1 MRISARHATIERR
14 FTVSAVV
21 TNESWPELPLELWRD
36 TYATLHMWTQIV
48 GKICLALT
56 PRVNHF
62 WNVSFFVTSR
72 GLATPA
78 LPCGERTF
86 NMTFDFVAHQL
97 VTRCSDGAARSIPMS
112 ARTVAQFYRD
122 TMDML
127 HELGIDV
134 KIRTLPA
141 EVPDPIRFELDTV
154 HASYDPVYA
163 QRFWQ
168 ILLQVSRVMQGFRAG
183 FVGKCSPV
191 HFFWGSF
198 DLAVT
203 RFSGRPAPERPGA
216 DSITREAYSHE
227 VISHGFWPG
236 SGAAQ
241 YAAFYA
247 YAAPEPAGLKDAHV
261 LPADAFYSPDLSEF
275 ILPYDKVRSQ
285 PDPAKT
291 LESFLQSTYDA
302 GARLAQWDRGGLE
315 RPTSQPR

>member
-1 MRISARHATIERR
+1 M
-14 FTVSAVV
+14 

-62 WNVSFFVTSR
+62 WNVTLVVTSR
-72 GLATPA
+72 GLSTPA

-86 NMTFDFVAHQL
+86 NMIFDFVEHQL
-97 VTRCSDGAARSIPMS
+97 VVRCSDGAASSIPLS
-112 ARTVAQFYRD
+112 ARTVADFYRD
-122 TMDML
+122 TMRML

-134 KIRTLPA
+134 KIWTLPV

-154 HASYDPVYA
+154 HASYDPLYA

-203 RFSGRPAPERPGA
+203 RFSGRPAPQRPGA

-247 YAAPEPAGLKDAHV
+247 YAAPEPAGFKDARI
-261 LPADAFYSPDLSEF
+261 LPADAFYSPEVSEF

-302 GARLAQWDRGGLE
+302 GARLAQWDRGALE
-315 RPTSQPR
+315 RATS

>member
-1 MRISARHATIERR
+1 
-14 FTVSAVV
+14 
-21 TNESWPELPLELWRD
+21 
-36 TYATLHMWTQIV
+36 MWTQIV

-56 PRVNHF
+56 PLINQF
-62 WNVSFFVTSR
+62 WNVTLVVTSR
-72 GLATPA
+72 GLSTRA

-86 NMTFDFVAHQL
+86 NMTFDFVEHQL
-97 VTRCSDGAARSIPMS
+97 VVRCSDGAARSIPLS
-112 ARTVAQFYRD
+112 ARPVADFYRD
-122 TMDML
+122 TMRML

-134 KIRTLPA
+134 KIRTLPV

-236 SGAAQ
+236 SGAVQ

-247 YAAPEPAGLKDAHV
+247 YAAPEPTGFKDARV
-261 LPADAFYSPDLSEF
+261 LPADAFYSPEISEF

-291 LESFLQSTYDA
+291 LESFLRSTYDA

-315 RPTSQPR
+315 RHTS